1 MYSVRYKIPFQ
12 MVIAPIVACTLAY
25 INNFRAIIFHH
36 CFKQTLIFLI
46 KKNTAKDYCINPHF
60 YLHLFST
67 LTKKLVALINYLQI
81 ENLSKRFGDLL
92 LFEGLSMDLSEG
104 QRVALIA
111 KNGAGKSTLLNII
124 AGKESSDEGK

>member
-1 MYSVRYKIPFQ
+1 M
-12 MVIAPIVACTLAY
+12 
-25 INNFRAIIFHH
+25 
-36 CFKQTLIFLI
+36 
-46 KKNTAKDYCINPHF
+46 
-60 YLHLFST
+60 
-67 LTKKLVALINYLQI
+67 ALINYLQI

-124 AGKESSDEGK
+124 AGKESSDEGKIIFRRDIKIAFLEQDPKYNPESTILDTFFSSENEIIRLIGRYEALVSKEEELHTEEFQKIGRAHV

>member
-1 MYSVRYKIPFQ
+1 M
-12 MVIAPIVACTLAY
+12 
-25 INNFRAIIFHH
+25 
-36 CFKQTLIFLI
+36 
-46 KKNTAKDYCINPHF
+46 
-60 YLHLFST
+60 
-67 LTKKLVALINYLQI
+67 ALINYLQI

-124 AGKESSDEGK
+124 AGKESSDEGKIIFRRNLKIAFLEQDPKYNPESTILDTFFSSENEIIRSGRTCRHE